1 MAGLN
6 NNHWINY
13 ECKARCLDLD
23 RIEQLL
29 LKLNADYKGED
40 HQIDTYFETDNG
52 RFKLREGN
60 IENALIFYQRQDI
73 AGAKVS
79 DISYYQS
86 ADKESLNQVLTKALN
101 VICCVDKR
109 RKIFFIDNVKFHL
122 DRIEDLGTFVEIEA
136 IGMTESDTIDKLKKQ
151 CAQYIEMFGIQD
163 DDFVADSYVDMVRRK
178 SG

>member
-1 MAGLN
+1 MAGLK

-13 ECKARCLDLD
+13 ECKARCRDLD
-23 RIEQLL
+23 KIEQILL
-29 LKLNADYKGED
+29 QLNADYKGED
-40 HQIDTYFETDNG
+40 HQIDTYFETDHG

-60 IENALIFYQRQDI
+60 IENALIFYQREDI

-86 ADKESLNQVLTKALN
+86 ADKKSLKQVLTKALN
-101 VICCVDKR
+101 VISCVDKR

-136 IGMTESDTIDKLKKQ
+136 IGMTESDTVEKLKKQ
-151 CAQYIEMFGIQD
+151 CAQYIEIFGILD
-163 DDFVADSYVDMVRRK
+163 EDFIAISYVDMMT
-178 SG
+178 

>member
-1 MAGLN
+1 MAGLK

-13 ECKARCLDLD
+13 ECKARCHDLD
-23 RIEQLL
+23 RIEQILL
-29 LKLNADYKGED
+29 NLNADYKGED

-86 ADKESLNQVLTKALN
+86 ADKESLKQVLTKAMN
-101 VICCVDKR
+101 VISCVDKR

-122 DRIEDLGTFVEIEA
+122 DRIEGLGTFVEIEA
-136 IGMTESDTIDKLKKQ
+136 IGMTESDTVEKLKNQ